1 MRTRCVGSP
10 WGCAVNPWVAV
21 AENILDFLFTR
32 LTREEA
38 QAVWDAAAKR
48 RAQALFEAEKNAK
61 FPLTDT

>member
-1 MRTRCVGSP
+1 M
-10 WGCAVNPWVAV
+10 NPWVAV